1 MDPQSRSHFFRHS
14 IRRPHATQTLSAWAP
29 SGVWC
34 PRLRPIGVFCQL
46 LGPPGQHHRA
56 IFANS
61 FVLPAKNNPLRRL
74 RDGSVG
80 RVGWYRIRDGVT
92 KESGRFVVSRRALNR
107 KVSALRHVRRG
118 FVRDPGVRVGQRLG
132 AAVAVALGASG
143 LVAVNAASNAPSSFV
158 SITPTR
164 ILDTRTDVGLH
175 NPFVSGVP
183 QTMQITGTVATQP
196 PGDTAPINAE
206 MAPSTATPVA
216 LNVNMMRPSTKEL
229 SSIRPSNATRLPATS
244 NINWAAAGAN
254 IANSVTMQLPRQV
267 TSTSSRTAPLDTPS
281 STSRATTSQ
290 PPAAQA
296 ARSQSDAH
304 DPDTSQHSGR
314 HRRPSRI
321 DQRGS
326 NTSDNNPSPTA
337 HTSTHSGT
345 ARSMKRIRPNCVP
358 RSAPVRSFRARNRG
372 HLVDHES
379 APWPMPVISSA
390 STGLRR
396 WPLVQIGAGPE
407 RFRNRPTPRRIV
419 ALSDGQTG

>member
-1 MDPQSRSHFFRHS
+1 
-14 IRRPHATQTLSAWAP
+14 
-29 SGVWC
+29 
-34 PRLRPIGVFCQL
+34 
-46 LGPPGQHHRA
+46 
-56 IFANS
+56 
-61 FVLPAKNNPLRRL
+61 
-74 RDGSVG
+74 
-80 RVGWYRIRDGVT
+80 
-92 KESGRFVVSRRALNR
+92 
-107 KVSALRHVRRG
+107 
-118 FVRDPGVRVGQRLG
+118 LG

-183 QTMQITGTVATQP
+183 QTMQITETVATQP

-290 PPAAQA
+290 PPAG
-296 ARSQSDAH
+296 
-304 DPDTSQHSGR
+304 PN
-314 HRRPSRI
+314 
-321 DQRGS
+321 
-326 NTSDNNPSPTA
+326 NTPTTHLNP
-337 HTSTHSGT
+337 
-345 ARSMKRIRPNCVP
+345 
-358 RSAPVRSFRARNRG
+358 
-372 HLVDHES
+372 L
-379 APWPMPVISSA
+379 
-390 STGLRR
+390 
-396 WPLVQIGAGPE
+396 Q
-407 RFRNRPTPRRIV
+407 
-419 ALSDGQTG
+419 